1 VTTLNPSLAQGPKG
15 RLAVG
20 LVFIGVGLLLTF
32 DQAGIVN
39 LDGFGRFWPLLLIG
53 IGIVKVRQPIEDGQ
67 RAVGTALLLVGGL
80 FQLLGILSWGRAWPL
95 LLVGAGCLL
104 LWQAIE
110 RPRDPEPAPSPSPFV
125 SELVLLGGCKRTLGA
140 PDFRGGYLTAV
151 LGGIELDL
159 RQCRMPASPVVLDV
173 VAFWGGI
180 DLKVPAEWTVEGKV
194 VPVLGGFEQKGSLA
208 PSPETDDRPRLIVRG
223 YAVMGGVVIG
233 Y

>member
-1 VTTLNPSLAQGPKG
+1 VNTLTPSLAQGPKG

-20 LVFIGVGLLLTF
+20 LVFIVIGLLLTF

-39 LDGFGRFWPLLLIG
+39 LEGFGRFWPLLLIG

-104 LWQAIE
+104 LWQAVE
-110 RPRDPEPAPSPSPFV
+110 RPRDPEPARSTSPFV
-125 SELVLLGGCKRTLGA
+125 SELVLLGGCKRSLRVA
-140 PDFRGGYLTAV
+140 DFRGGYVTAV

-159 RQCRMPASPVVLDV
+159 RQCRMASSPAVLDV

-180 DLKVPAEWTVEGKV
+180 DLKVPPEWTVEAKV
-194 VPVLGGFEQKGSLA
+194 VPIMGGVEQKSSLSEG
-208 PSPETDDRPRLIVRG
+208 PQTGEGPRLVVRG

-233 Y
+233 H